1 MWYIWVFWLV
11 LSWLRFCHTDDSH
24 GSGQKPYIHIYI
36 YITSCRK
43 WSFGLLHLI
52 SVVLR
57 TRMEVKLKRWPQI
70 LNKYELW
77 AWLIPLECSN
87 LKWKQSFLCYI
98 YMTFCYIYIF
108 SFIFQ
113 DQIELFPCLPPL
125 VLVLKQFLLM
135 RELNE
140 VFTGGISSYSL
151 ILMAISFL
159 QVWLII
165 INYILAITVFYQA
178 DMFWGKT
185 IVNLGIWSI
194 NYKTL
199 LQKKSCCS
207 FFKAN
212 LTFLVCFG
220 GIWDQVWIFVTYLIT
235 FH

>member
-1 MWYIWVFWLV
+1 MTPNTKQIWAVSMTYPARV
-11 LSWLRFCHTDDSH
+11 L
-24 GSGQKPYIHIYI
+24 
-36 YITSCRK
+36 
-43 WSFGLLHLI
+43 
-52 SVVLR
+52 
-57 TRMEVKLKRWPQI
+57 KLGMKA
-70 LNKYELW
+70 ELSM
-77 AWLIPLECSN
+77 L
-87 LKWKQSFLCYI
+87 
-98 YMTFCYIYIF
+98 YMTFCSIYIF

-220 GIWDQVWIFVTYLIT
+220 GIWGQVWIFVTYLIT